1 MSERITKQ
9 QIELIKELCK
19 QQNAEL
25 PELNDYDVK
34 QAIELIKK
42 LRQQSYHPQN
52 MNMGG
57 FDYSPSF
64 NY

>member
-9 QIELIKELCK
+9 QIELINELCQ
-19 QQNAEL
+19 QQNSEM
-25 PELNDYDVK
+25 PDVKDYDVK

-42 LRQQSYHPQN
+42 LREKSYHPMN
-52 MNMGG
+52 ANMGG
-57 FDYSPSF
+57 FDYNPSF